1 MMRRFALAVLAL
13 ASFSLTGC
21 NDIARWAYDAGLS
34 AEKARAGLQTTT
46 VSTPDG
52 IQWHLLRSETGQDKP
67 AVLLVHG
74 FGADSS
80 NWVRFANELEG
91 DYQFI
96 IPDLPGHGA
105 STRDLEL
112 DYATEHQAARLL
124 TLMTTLGIEQF
135 HMAGNSMGGAIT
147 IDAAVL
153 APQRVLSMGLVDA
166 AGITLRTPEFDELV
180 VSSPDSNPLIA
191 RSAEDMFT
199 VMEWAMA
206 DPPWM
211 PDFFVEV
218 MGEKKAANAAVADK
232 VWSDLSQ
239 HGADDEAI
247 ARLGTITTPTFIL
260 WGREDRLLGVD
271 NAEIFKR
278 ELPDSELVIL
288 DGIGHVPMAETPGRS
303 AALYDAFWQQVEKR
317 RL

>member
-1 MMRRFALAVLAL
+1 MMRRLAL
-13 ASFSLTGC
+13 ALLALSSVTLTGC
-21 NDIARWAYDAGLS
+21 SDLARWAYDTGLS
-34 AEKARAGLQTTT
+34 AEKARAGLETTT
-46 VSTPDG
+46 VETADG
-52 IQWHLLRSETGQDKP
+52 IEWHVLRSKTGGDKP

-80 NWVRFANELEG
+80 NWIRFANELEG

-105 STRDLEL
+105 STREL
-112 DYATEHQAARLL
+112 SLNYATDQQAARLL
-124 TLMTTLGIEQF
+124 TLMTALGIEQF

-147 IDAAVL
+147 LDAAVL

-166 AGITLRTPEFDELV
+166 AGITLRTPEFDQLV
-180 VSSPDSNPLIA
+180 VSSPDRNPLIA
-191 RSAEDMFT
+191 RSAEDMFV
-199 VMEWAMA
+199 VMDWAMA

-211 PDFFVEV
+211 PDFFVQV

-232 VWSDLSQ
+232 VWADLSQ
-239 HGADDEAI
+239 HGADEKAI
-247 ARLGTITTPTFIL
+247 ARLATIATPAFIL

-271 NAEIFKR
+271 NAEIFHR

-288 DGIGHVPMAETPGRS
+288 DGIGHVPMAEAPGRS